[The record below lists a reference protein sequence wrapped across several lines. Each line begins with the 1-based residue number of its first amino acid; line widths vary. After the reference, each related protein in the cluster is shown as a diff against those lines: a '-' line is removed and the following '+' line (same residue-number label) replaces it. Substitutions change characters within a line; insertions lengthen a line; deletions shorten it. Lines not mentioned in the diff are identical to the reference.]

1 MIQLQST
8 SSSSTDEMPAQASFK
23 KLFLKELEKRS
34 TLTPKA
40 GKHWKVNPYGAIATS
55 DEQFDD
61 ERS

>member
-1 MIQLQST
+1 
-8 SSSSTDEMPAQASFK
+8 MPAQASFK